1 MDAALLARVASF
13 LGNAAPL
20 AATPAASAPAA
31 APAAAHSPQ
40 PDVGSTAQVVANA
53 VQQHVHMIVFSK
65 DRAFQLHQL
74 LLSAKA
80 HLDTSNTQMQI
91 SVLYLA
97 SEAFTASYEHVAE
110 QHPQV
115 DFVAELPGCFFEQLQ
130 TLVAASSTAVAAAAF
145 ILFAVDDIIFYAQP
159 SFPLATATAALS
171 SKPSAYGAQLKLSP
185 CITHSHAAASACK
198 VPALQFID
206 KSAPTLQLF
215 EFEPESVRGGANDW
229 DYAWDLTG
237 GLYRQADVAE
247 LLISISALHANDATA
262 ADRKRAALNP
272 NLLELYGNQALRAQW
287 AAAAAQQRTMLC
299 AGAPVLSAI
308 TINRVQTT
316 FATPVY
322 DSTNGDVHELDK
334 RLWRGEVV
342 DTAWY
347 SAQQFRSVHIAE
359 LVLKSAKSAPAAAA
373 TAVPMTADSIS
384 EGISGVQIAVE
395 SATKPLVSV
404 LLPVHN
410 GEQWLRIAVQS
421 ILAQTFTAFELII
434 IDDGSSD
441 SSVQCISDLVH
452 SDARIVLVQQQQ
464 QRGLAQTL
472 NNGLQLARC
481 ELVARMDA
489 DDVAVPRR
497 LQRQYSY
504 MQAHPSVQVLGTAV
518 ATFSGNGNPL
528 QSANCT
534 SSSSSSSDSSISS
547 SSSGSVCAQRVVVHP
562 TDAAVLEWELLFS
575 CCIAHPSVMLRK
587 SAVLDNSSIAGYSKS
602 AEPAEDYTLWLQ
614 LLAAARTNS
623 SSSSG
628 GDSAAAAAAVVAAV
642 TDGTTSSGVV
652 FACLGEVLL
661 WHRKHTRSASAA
673 QLQLQQA
680 KALQAATQ
688 AVTALLSTTTNAT
701 TQQQQQQQQQLVNER
716 FVAVL
721 RAPETAATIAEA
733 TGALQL
739 LLALADSSAAAA
751 QRCGCTDEAMV
762 IRERAN
768 ARLAA
773 LACTAMSKFG
783 SAAAP
788 LLQQWTQ
795 RCPGASPGSMLM
807 ALSTAL
813 SSSN

>member
-13 LGNAAPL
+13 LGNTAPPAATTATSAREAAPVVEKSSK
-20 AATPAASAPAA
+20 PV
-31 APAAAHSPQ
+31 
-40 PDVGSTAQVVANA
+40 VGSTAENVADA
-53 VQQHVHMIVFSK
+53 VQPHVHMVVFSR
-65 DRAFQLHQL
+65 DRAFQLHKL
-74 LLSAKA
+74 LLSAQA
-80 HLDTSNTQMQI
+80 HLDTSGIHVQT

-97 SEAFTASYEHVAE
+97 SEAFKASYEHVAK

-115 DFVAELPGCFFEQLQ
+115 DFVAEQPGSFAEQLQ
-130 TLVAASSTAVAAAAF
+130 TLVAASNSSAAAAQAF
-145 ILFAVDDIIFYAQP
+145 TLFAVDDMIFYAQP
-159 SFPLATATAALS
+159 SFPLAAATAALS
-171 SKPSAYGAQLKLSP
+171 NKPNAYGAQLKLSP
-185 CITHSHAAASACK
+185 CITHSYAAASACK
-198 VPALQFID
+198 VPTLQFID
-206 KSAPTLQLF
+206 KSAPSLQLF

-262 ADRKRAALNP
+262 TGNKRTALNP

-322 DSTNGDVHELDK
+322 VSTNGDVHELDK

-359 LVLKSAKSAPAAAA
+359 LVLKPAA
-373 TAVPMTADSIS
+373 TAATTAVATTAAVTADSIS
-384 EGISGVQIAVE
+384 EGISSVQIAVE
-395 SATKPLVSV
+395 SAVKPLISV

-410 GEQWLRIAVQS
+410 GEQWLRTAVQS

-434 IDDGSSD
+434 IDDSSTD

-452 SDARIVLVQQQQ
+452 SDNRIVLVQQQQ
-464 QRGLAQTL
+464 QCGLAETL
-472 NNGLQLARC
+472 NYGLQLARC

-504 MQAHPSVQVLGTAV
+504 MQAHPGVQVLGTAV

-528 QSANCT
+528 QSADR
-534 SSSSSSSDSSISS
+534 SSSSSGDSSSISS

-587 SAVLDNSSIAGYSKS
+587 SAVLNNSSIAGYSKS

-614 LLAAARTNS
+614 LLAAARSSTS
-623 SSSSG
+623 SSVNNTAA
-628 GDSAAAAAAVVAAV
+628 AAAAAAV
-642 TDGTTSSGVV
+642 TDDTSSSGVV

-688 AVTALLSTTTNAT
+688 AVTALLRTATDAT
-701 TQQQQQQQQQLVNER
+701 TQQHQQQLVNER

-721 RAPETAATIAEA
+721 KAPEAAATIAEA

-739 LLALADSSAAAA
+739 LLALADSAVAAA
-751 QRCGCTDEAMV
+751 QRCGCTDEALV

-768 ARLAA
+768 ARLGA

-813 SSSN
+813 SSSS

>member
-1 MDAALLARVASF
+1 MDAASLARVASF
-13 LGNAAPL
+13 LSTSAPPA
-20 AATPAASAPAA
+20 AATAANAPAPAPAA
-31 APAAAHSPQ
+31 AKSSQ
-40 PDVGSTAQVVANA
+40 PDVGSTAEVVADA
-53 VQQHVHMIVFSK
+53 VQPHVHMIVFSK

-74 LLSAKA
+74 LLSAQA
-80 HLDTSNTQMQI
+80 HLDTSGTHVHI

-97 SEAFTASYEHVAE
+97 SEAFTASYEHVAK

-115 DFVAELPGCFFEQLQ
+115 SFVAEQPGCFSEQLQ
-130 TLVAASSTAVAAAAF
+130 ALARASSSTAAAAAF
-145 ILFAVDDIIFYAQP
+145 ILFVVDDMIFYAKP
-159 SFPLATATAALS
+159 SFPLAAATAALS
-171 SKPSAYGAQLKLSP
+171 SRPRAYGAQLKLSP

-198 VPALQFID
+198 VPTLQFID
-206 KSAPTLQLF
+206 KTSPSLQLF

-247 LLISISALHANDATA
+247 LLVSISALHANDATA

-287 AAAAAQQRTMLC
+287 AVAAQQRTMLC

-308 TINRVQTT
+308 TINRVQTA

-322 DSTNGDVHELDK
+322 DSSSGDVHELDK

-359 LVLKSAKSAPAAAA
+359 LILKHTATAAAA
-373 TAVPMTADSIS
+373 AAAAVTTDSIAKGLSSVQITADS
-384 EGISGVQIAVE
+384 A
-395 SATKPLVSV
+395 AKPLVSV
-404 LLPVHN
+404 ILPVHN
-410 GEQWLRIAVQS
+410 GEQWLRPAVQS

-434 IDDGSSD
+434 IDDGSTD
-441 SSVQCISDLVH
+441 SSVQCISDLV
-452 SDARIVLVQQQQ
+452 SGDKRIVLVQQQQ
-464 QRGLAQTL
+464 QRGLADTL
-472 NNGLQLARC
+472 NKGLQLAHC

-489 DDVAVPRR
+489 DDIAVPHR

-528 QSANCT
+528 QSSKYT
-534 SSSSSSSDSSISS
+534 SSSSSNSNSC
-547 SSSGSVCAQRVVVHP
+547 SGAVCAQRVVVHP

-587 SAVLDNSSIAGYSKS
+587 SAVLNNSSIAGYSKA

-614 LLAAARTNS
+614 LLTAARTNS
-623 SSSSG
+623 SSNCSVS
-628 GDSAAAAAAVVAAV
+628 DNIAVAAVV
-642 TDGTTSSGVV
+642 DDTSSSDAV

-661 WHRKHTRSASAA
+661 WHRKHTRSTSAA
-673 QLQLQQA
+673 QLQLQQT

-688 AVTALLSTTTNAT
+688 AITALRSTITDAT
-701 TQQQQQQQQQLVNER
+701 TQQQQQQQQQVNGR
-716 FVAVL
+716 FLAVL
-721 RAPETAATIAEA
+721 RAPEAAATIAEA

-739 LLALADSSAAAA
+739 LLALADSSVAAA
-751 QRCGCTDEAMV
+751 QRCGCTDEALV

-768 ARLAA
+768 ARLGA

-795 RCPGASPGSMLM
+795 QCPGASPGSMLM

-813 SSSN
+813 SSSS

>member
-13 LGNAAPL
+13 LGNAAPP

-31 APAAAHSPQ
+31 APVTNKSSQ
-40 PDVGSTAQVVANA
+40 PAVGSTTEDA
-53 VQQHVHMIVFSK
+53 VQPPVYMIVFSK

-74 LLSAKA
+74 LLSAQA
-80 HLDTSNTQMQI
+80 HLDTSNTHVQI

-97 SEAFTASYEHVAE
+97 SEAFTASYERVAK
-110 QHPQV
+110 QHSKV
-115 DFVAELPGCFFEQLQ
+115 DFVAEQPGCFSEQLQ
-130 TLVAASSTAVAAAAF
+130 TLVTASSSTAAAQAF
-145 ILFAVDDIIFYAQP
+145 ILFAVDDMIFYAQP
-159 SFPLATATAALS
+159 SFPLAAATAALS
-171 SKPSAYGAQLKLSP
+171 SKPNAYGAQLKLSP

-198 VPALQFID
+198 VPALHFID
-206 KSAPTLQLF
+206 TSTPGLQLF

-247 LLISISALHANDATA
+247 LLTSISALHANDATA
-262 ADRKRAALNP
+262 TGNKRTALNP
-272 NLLELYGNQALRAQW
+272 NLLELYGNQVLRAQW
-287 AAAAAQQRTMLC
+287 AAAAAVQQRTMLC

-322 DSTNGDVHELDK
+322 DSGNGDVLKLDK

-347 SAQQFRSVHIAE
+347 STQQFRSVHIAE
-359 LVLKSAKSAPAAAA
+359 LVLKPAKSAPAALAA
-373 TAVPMTADSIS
+373 AVPVTADGLP
-384 EGISGVQIAVE
+384 EGLSSVQIAAD
-395 SATKPLVSV
+395 SAAKPLVSV

-410 GEQWLRIAVQS
+410 GEQWLRTAVQS

-434 IDDGSSD
+434 IDDGSTD

-464 QRGLAQTL
+464 QRGLAETL

-504 MQAHPSVQVLGTAV
+504 MQAHPSVQVLSTAV

-528 QSANCT
+528 QSADG
-534 SSSSSSSDSSISS
+534 SSSSSGDSSSSSS

-587 SAVLDNSSIAGYSKS
+587 SAVLNNSSIAAYSKS

-623 SSSSG
+623 SSSSV
-628 GDSAAAAAAVVAAV
+628 GDTAAAAAVAAV
-642 TDGTTSSGVV
+642 TDDTTSSGVV

-688 AVTALLSTTTNAT
+688 AVTALLRTATDAT
-701 TQQQQQQQQQLVNER
+701 TQQHQQQLVNER

-721 RAPETAATIAEA
+721 KAPEAAATIAEA

-739 LLALADSSAAAA
+739 LLALADSAVAAA
-751 QRCGCTDEAMV
+751 QRCGCTDEALV

-768 ARLAA
+768 ARLGA

-813 SSSN
+813 SSSS

>member
-13 LGNAAPL
+13 LGNSAP
-20 AATPAASAPAA
+20 PAA
-31 APAAAHSPQ
+31 AAAASTRAAAPVVEKSSK
-40 PDVGSTAQVVANA
+40 PAVGSTAENVADA
-53 VQQHVHMIVFSK
+53 VQPHVHMIVFSK

-74 LLSAKA
+74 LLSAQA
-80 HLDTSNTQMQI
+80 HLDTSNTHVQI

-97 SEAFTASYEHVAE
+97 SEAFTASYEHVAK
-110 QHPQV
+110 QHSQV
-115 DFVAELPGCFFEQLQ
+115 DFVAEQPGRFSEQLQ
-130 TLVAASSTAVAAAAF
+130 ALATASNRTAAAAAQAF
-145 ILFAVDDIIFYAQP
+145 ILFAVDDMIFYAQP
-159 SFPLATATAALS
+159 SFPLAAATAALC

-198 VPALQFID
+198 VPTLQFID
-206 KSAPTLQLF
+206 KAIPSLQLF

-247 LLISISALHANDATA
+247 LLTSISALHANDATA
-262 ADRKRAALNP
+262 ADRKHAALNP
-272 NLLELYGNQALRAQW
+272 NLLELYGNQVLRAQW

-308 TINRVQTT
+308 TVNRVQTT

-342 DTAWY
+342 DTGWY
-347 SAQQFRSVHIAE
+347 SAQQFRSVHIAD
-359 LVLKSAKSAPAAAA
+359 LVLKSAATAAA
-373 TAVPMTADSIS
+373 TAVATTAAVTANSIS
-384 EGISGVQIAVE
+384 AGISGVQMAVE
-395 SATKPLVSV
+395 SAAKPLVSV

-410 GEQWLRIAVQS
+410 GEQWLRTAVQS
-421 ILAQTFTAFELII
+421 ILAQTFTAFELIV
-434 IDDGSSD
+434 IDDGSTD

-452 SDARIVLVQQQQ
+452 SDSRIVLVQQQQ
-464 QRGLAQTL
+464 QCGLAETL
-472 NNGLQLARC
+472 NYGLQLARC

-518 ATFSGNGNPL
+518 ATFSGSGDPL

-534 SSSSSSSDSSISS
+534 SSSSSDSSISSSSS

-587 SAVLDNSSIAGYSKS
+587 SAVLNNSSIAGYSKS

-614 LLAAARTNS
+614 LLAAAARTKS
-623 SSSSG
+623 SSSINNT
-628 GDSAAAAAAVVAAV
+628 AAAAAAGAACH
-642 TDGTTSSGVV
+642 TSSSGVV

-680 KALQAATQ
+680 KALQAASH
-688 AVTALLSTTTNAT
+688 AVTALLRTATDAT
-701 TQQQQQQQQQLVNER
+701 TQRQQQQPVNER

-721 RAPETAATIAEA
+721 RAPEAAATIAEA
-733 TGALQL
+733 TVALQL
-739 LLALADSSAAAA
+739 LLALADSTVAAA
-751 QRCGCTDEAMV
+751 QRCGCTDEALV
-762 IRERAN
+762 IRQRAN
-768 ARLAA
+768 ARLGA

>member
-13 LGNAAPL
+13 LGNAAPPVT
-20 AATPAASAPAA
+20 TPAASAPAA
-31 APAAAHSPQ
+31 AAAAAKSP
-40 PDVGSTAQVVANA
+40 PPVVGFGSTTEVAA
-53 VQQHVHMIVFSK
+53 DAEAPYVHMIVFSK

-74 LLSAKA
+74 LLSAQA
-80 HLDTSNTQMQI
+80 HLDTSGAHVQI

-97 SEAFTASYEHVAE
+97 SEAFIASYEHVAKR
-110 QHPQV
+110 HPQV
-115 DFVAELPGCFFEQLQ
+115 DFVAEQPGCFSEQLQ
-130 TLVAASSTAVAAAAF
+130 TLVRASSTTAAAQAF
-145 ILFAVDDIIFYAQP
+145 ILFAVDDMIFYAQP
-159 SFPLATATAALS
+159 SFPLAAATATLS
-171 SKPSAYGAQLKLSP
+171 SKASAYGAQLKLSP

-198 VPALQFID
+198 VPTLQFVY
-206 KSAPTLQLF
+206 KSTPTLQLF
-215 EFEPESVRGGANDW
+215 EFDPESVRGGANDW

-247 LLISISALHANDATA
+247 LLASINMLHANDATA
-262 ADRKRAALNP
+262 SGKRAALNP

-287 AAAAAQQRTMLC
+287 AAADAKQRIMLC

-322 DSTNGDVHELDK
+322 DSSDGDIHELDK
-334 RLWRGEVV
+334 RLWRGEAV

-359 LVLKSAKSAPAAAA
+359 LVLKPAAA
-373 TAVPMTADSIS
+373 TAAAAAAAVTVDTIA
-384 EGISGVQIAVE
+384 EGLSDVQIAAD
-395 SATKPLVSV
+395 SAAKPLVSV
-404 LLPVHN
+404 ILPVHN
-410 GEQWLRIAVQS
+410 GEQWLRAAVQS

-434 IDDGSSD
+434 IDDGSTD
-441 SSVQCISDLVH
+441 SSVQCISDLVS
-452 SDARIVLVQQQQ
+452 SDKRIVLVQQQQ
-464 QRGLAQTL
+464 QRGLAETL
-472 NNGLQLARC
+472 NNGLQLAKC

-489 DDVAVPRR
+489 DDIAVPHR
-497 LQRQYSY
+497 LQRQYSH
-504 MQAHPSVQVLGTAV
+504 MQAHPRCQVLGTAV
-518 ATFSGNGNPL
+518 ATFSGSGNPL
-528 QSANCT
+528 HCSSST
-534 SSSSSSSDSSISS
+534 SSSS
-547 SSSGSVCAQRVVVHP
+547 GAVCAQRVLVHP

-587 SAVLDNSSIAGYSKS
+587 SAVLNKSSSIAGYSKA

-614 LLAAARTNS
+614 LLTAARSSNS
-623 SSSSG
+623 SSSS
-628 GDSAAAAAAVVAAV
+628 DSSTDTAVA
-642 TDGTTSSGVV
+642 DNDSSSGAR

-661 WHRKHTRSASAA
+661 WHRKHAHSTSAA
-673 QLQLQQA
+673 QLQLQLA
-680 KALQAATQ
+680 KALLAATQ
-688 AVTALLSTTTNAT
+688 AVTELLHTNAT
-701 TQQQQQQQQQLVNER
+701 AQQQQQQPVNER

-721 RAPETAATIAEA
+721 RAPEAAATITEA

-739 LLALADSSAAAA
+739 LLALADSAVAAA
-751 QRCGCTDEAMV
+751 QSCGCTDEALV

-768 ARLAA
+768 ARLGA

-788 LLQQWTQ
+788 LLQMWTQ

-813 SSSN
+813 GSSN